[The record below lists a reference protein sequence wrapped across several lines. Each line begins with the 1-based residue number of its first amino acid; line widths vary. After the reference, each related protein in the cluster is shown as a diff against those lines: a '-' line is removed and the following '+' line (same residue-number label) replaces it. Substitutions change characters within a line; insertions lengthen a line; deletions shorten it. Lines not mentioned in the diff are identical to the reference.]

1 MKKTFNY
8 VILVLSI
15 IVYMILTVIQGRGV
29 FPSYMNGVTAQIQT
43 LLIILMTVK
52 VGKKGFIASLVV
64 SAFSF
69 ITVVMGLVRSGNMSS
84 LPGAFIAIV
93 TMIMSYIIYNYGSK
107 LESANEELQNSIDE
121 INAKNN
127 ELTEKDKKLTY
138 LAYNDVLTG
147 LPNRHSL
154 IETMEKKISDNPR
167 DSFVLL
173 NMAIDNFREI
183 NDVLGHNA
191 GDETIYTFAQRIK
204 KACGDKCFVATLS
217 GHEFAVVIDGDLEKD
232 AVNDLVEKIRQ
243 EVNQPFNLMGTT
255 VQKTMSYGA
264 VKYPTDTFNTD
275 ELIKKSTGALDFAKT
290 LGGNMLYLY
299 ENNSKTNS
307 QNVKSVNLNSN

>member
-1 MKKTFNY
+1 MKKTLKY
-8 VILVLSI
+8 VILVFSI
-15 IVYMILTVIQGRGV
+15 IVYMILSVIQGRGV
-29 FPSYMNGVTAQIQT
+29 LPSYMNGVTAQIQT

-52 VGKKGFIASLVV
+52 VGKKGFIASLIV

-69 ITVVMGLVRSGNMSS
+69 ISVVMGLMHSGNMAS

-121 INAKNN
+121 INGKNK
-127 ELTEKDKKLTY
+127 ELIEKDKKLTY
-138 LAYNDVLTG
+138 LAYNDILTG

-167 DSFVLL
+167 NSFVLL

-204 KACGDKCFVATLS
+204 KACDDKCFVATLS

-232 AVNDLVEKIRQ
+232 AVNALVEKIRQ

-255 VQKTMSYGA
+255 IQKTMSYGA

-307 QNVKSVNLNSN
+307 QNIKSIQLNN

>member
-1 MKKTFNY
+1 MKKSLSY

-15 IVYMILTVIQGRGV
+15 IVYMILSMIMGRGIL
-29 FPSYMNGVTAQIQT
+29 PSYMNGVGAQVQT

-52 VGKKGFIASLVV
+52 VGKKGFIASLIV
-64 SAFSF
+64 SSVSL
-69 ITVVMGLVRSGNMSS
+69 IIVVMGLMRTRNLAS
-84 LPGAFIAIV
+84 LPGAVIPLV
-93 TMIMSYIIYNYGSK
+93 TMLMSYTIYNYGSK
-107 LESANEELQNSIDE
+107 LEMANEDLQNSIDE

-127 ELTEKDKKLTY
+127 ELIEKDKKLTY

-167 DSFVLL
+167 DAFVLI

-191 GDETIYTFAQRIK
+191 GDEAIYTFAQRIK

-217 GHEFAVVIDGDLEKD
+217 GHEFAIVIDGDLEKD
-232 AVNDLVEKIRQ
+232 AVNDIVEKIRQ

-299 ENNSKTNS
+299 ENNTSKTS
-307 QNVKSVNLNSN
+307 QNIKSIQLNNN